1 MKWCSNRYTT
11 GELRLQDHCQTAWS
25 VSIDLATHRKRNILN
40 DSYRTDVILFYPPY
54 IVALA
59 ALLIAQAV
67 AKVSE
72 FLSNLKEQR
81 DISKW
86 LSSLRVDTD
95 PVRSAWLSQLTQQIR
110 EVAKEI
116 LDMYDRHFHEKDR
129 EDDVVAKLSKGVHAL
144 WPKFSSAERLPNS
157 NDKVFESAKLSPS
170 SIGRIVGL
178 AGE

>member
-1 MKWCSNRYTT
+1 M
-11 GELRLQDHCQTAWS
+11 
-25 VSIDLATHRKRNILN
+25 SIDLATHRKRNILN

-95 PVRSAWLSQLTQQIR
+95 PVRSA
-110 EVAKEI
+110 
-116 LDMYDRHFHEKDR
+116 
-129 EDDVVAKLSKGVHAL
+129 
-144 WPKFSSAERLPNS
+144 
-157 NDKVFESAKLSPS
+157 
-170 SIGRIVGL
+170 
-178 AGE
+178 